1 MNTIIKAALMAT
13 LLVAAVSPLAVWAN
27 STLLRDYGGSI
38 QRTFP
43 IAPFLMSDED
53 LQYGD

>member
-1 MNTIIKAALMAT
+1 MDTIIKATLMAT

-38 QRTFP
+38 QRPLP